1 MAFVRPRR
9 KRKLAELK
17 KSQRATEAVQA
28 QLCGALGEK
37 PEGWE
42 DLEVSNGFPYLFS
55 WMAYDGFMMGYD
67 GFIYFYLSI

>member
-1 MAFVRPRR
+1 MALVRPRR

-17 KSQRATEAVQA
+17 KSQRAMEPVQA

-42 DLEVSNGFPYLFS
+42 DLEVSNGFHTFLS
-55 WMAYDGFMMGYD
+55 WIG
-67 GFIYFYLSI
+67 L